1 MNKQRILILLFV
13 LFSSS
18 LIAQEFSRVEGKVS
32 YVSIQQVY
40 VRFES
45 TKNINVK
52 DTLEIF
58 LQNTWKKALLVE
70 SISSKSCVTIPLI
83 KETIPIGTL
92 VAFNLEI
99 HEKATPLGIAEPNR
113 LVVAEA
119 KPLTPNLESPKED
132 VPKEEAPIERKQTF
146 DGRFSVSTNGSRDI
160 AGRDFDRIRSTFSF
174 DINRINGGRTSFETY
189 VIYSKR
195 LGENLNSYTNSDDFK
210 VYSLALSHEIG
221 KHTLVSA
228 GRKLSLQMANMGAID
243 GIQIET
249 KLKRIGF
256 GAFGGTRPDQ
266 LDYGFNPNLIQF
278 GGFIAHE
285 IENKQGPM
293 QSSLAIAEQ
302 KNQGATD
309 RRFAYFQHNN
319 SLIKNLNFFYSVEVD
334 LYQRIDSV
342 ATNQINLT
350 STYLSLRYK
359 PSQRI
364 SFTTSYDNRRN
375 VIYYE
380 TYRSYLDQLINQ
392 ETRHGLRLQINYK
405 VSKFI
410 YANGSG
416 FYRYQS
422 NKTEPTKNY
431 VANLSFSQL
440 PGLKAMLNLN
450 ANWMNTYYFN
460 GTIYGVTLN
469 KDLFNGFLSTELSYR
484 KVDYTFVDK
493 EQPNMLQD
501 IISFSANMYTKKR
514 TSLMLSYEGTF
525 EPTVN
530 YGRYY
535 ITLTQRFRNKK

>member
-1 MNKQRILILLFV
+1 MNSQRILILLFI
-13 LFSSS
+13 LFSAS
-18 LIAQEFSRVEGKVS
+18 LKAQEFSRVEGKVS

-45 TKNINVK
+45 TKGIQVK
-52 DTLEIF
+52 DTLELF
-58 LQNTWKKALLVE
+58 LQNSWRKALVVE
-70 SISSKSCVTIPLI
+70 SISSKSCVTIPLT
-83 KETIPIGTL
+83 KETIPIGTP
-92 VAFNLEI
+92 VAFNEEI
-99 HEKATPLGIAEPNR
+99 HEKAGALGISEPNKY
-113 LVVAEA
+113 VEVEV
-119 KPLTPNLESPKED
+119 KPDPQKKEIPIED
-132 VPKEEAPIERKQTF
+132 APIERKQTF
-146 DGRFSVSTNGSRDI
+146 DGRFSVSTNGSRDV

-174 DINRINGGRTSFETY
+174 DINRINGGRASFESY

-195 LGENLNSYTNSDDFK
+195 LGENQNSLTNSDDFK
-210 VYSLALSHEIG
+210 VYSLALSYEVG
-221 KHTLVSA
+221 KRSLVSI

-243 GIQIET
+243 GIQVET
-249 KLKRIGF
+249 KLKHIGF

-266 LDYGFNPNLIQF
+266 MDYSFHPGLLQF

-319 SLIKNLNFFYSVEVD
+319 SLVKNLNFFYSVEVD

-342 ATNQINLT
+342 STNQINLT

-364 SFTTSYDNRRN
+364 SFTTSYDNRKN

-392 ETRHGLRLQINYK
+392 ETRQGLRLQVNYK

-410 YANGSG
+410 YANVSG

-422 NKTEPTKNY
+422 NKSEPTKNY

-460 GTIYGVTLN
+460 GTIYGVTFN

-501 IISFSANMYTKKR
+501 ILSFSANMYTKKR

>member
-1 MNKQRILILLFV
+1 MNKQRILILLF
-13 LFSSS
+13 LAFSSS
-18 LIAQEFSRVEGKVS
+18 LKAQELSRVEGQVT
-32 YVSIQQVY
+32 YISIQQVY

-45 TKNINVK
+45 TKNIQVK

-58 LQNTWKKALLVE
+58 IQNTWRKALIVE
-70 SISSKSCVTIPLI
+70 SISSKSCVTIPLM
-83 KETIPIGTL
+83 KETIPIGTK
-92 VAFNLEI
+92 VSFYERPI
-99 HEKATPLGIAEPNR
+99 REKGSPLGIAEPNR
-113 LVVAEA
+113 IIQNDI
-119 KPLTPNLESPKED
+119 KPELPKEEP
-132 VPKEEAPIERKQTF
+132 PKEEAPIERKQTF
-146 DGRFSVSTNGSRDI
+146 DGRISVSTNGSRDV
-160 AGRDFDRIRSTFSF
+160 AGRDFDRVRSTFSF
-174 DINRINGGRTSFETY
+174 DINRINGGRTSLETY
-189 VIYSKR
+189 LIYSKR
-195 LGENLNSYTNSDDFK
+195 LGENLNYSSNSDDFK
-210 VYSLALSHEIG
+210 VYSLAISQEIG
-221 KHTLVSA
+221 KKTVLSI

-243 GIQIET
+243 GLQIET
-249 KLKRIGF
+249 KIKKIGF

-266 LDYGFNPNLIQF
+266 NDYGFNPGLIQY

-285 IENKQGPM
+285 IENKHGPM

-302 KNQGATD
+302 KYQGATD

-319 SLIKNLNFFYSVEVD
+319 SLIKNLNLFYSVEVD
-334 LYQRIDSV
+334 LYQRIDRV

-392 ETRHGLRLQINYK
+392 ETRQGLRLQVNYK

-410 YANGSG
+410 YANASG

-422 NKTEPTKNY
+422 NKAEPTKNY
-431 VANLSFSQL
+431 VATISFSQL
-440 PGLKAMLNLN
+440 PGIKAMLNLN

-469 KDLFNGFLSTELSYR
+469 KDLFKGFLSTELSYR

-493 EQPNMLQD
+493 EQGKMLQD
-501 IISFSANMYTKKR
+501 IVTFSANLYTKKR
-514 TSLMLSYEGTF
+514 TSLMLSYEGTY
-525 EPTVN
+525 EPKVN